1 MLALIFSCTLC
12 WCHILPLDVRRLH
25 LACLQFVLPSGHDRW
40 TISSVQL
47 WAAWLPVMWST
58 SRSHADK
65 CPPLLH
71 FENCTFACFE
81 YPRAKLF
88 RGSQHVCWC
97 AATYLLNMMFYP
109 VTAGPGPGRYGLP
122 PTIGFVGHDYT
133 KSTSPAYSFHGRMTD
148 TSKCFQLLCIE
159 THRETKISIKMHV
172 DFDKWLKII
181 HMSYI

>member
-1 MLALIFSCTLC
+1 
-12 WCHILPLDVRRLH
+12 
-25 LACLQFVLPSGHDRW
+25 
-40 TISSVQL
+40 
-47 WAAWLPVMWST
+47 MWS
-58 SRSHADK
+58 SHAHFADVIFCHWMCAGSNLHAWRLSYPVDMIDEQSAAFSSGLRGCQSCGRQADK

-71 FENCTFACFE
+71 FGNCTFACFE

-88 RGSQHVCWC
+88 RGKNVCWC

-148 TSKCFQLLCIE
+148 TSKFF
-159 THRETKISIKMHV
+159 SY
-172 DFDKWLKII
+172 FALKLTGGQNPNKNACWFWQ
-181 HMSYI
+181 MAKNNTR